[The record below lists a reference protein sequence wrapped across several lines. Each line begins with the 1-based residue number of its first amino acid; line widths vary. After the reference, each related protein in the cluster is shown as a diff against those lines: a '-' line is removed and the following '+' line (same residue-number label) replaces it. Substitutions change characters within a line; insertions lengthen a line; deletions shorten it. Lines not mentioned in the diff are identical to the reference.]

1 MLRILPGLLA
11 ALFLSFVPVQAA
23 DWPAIPPEVW
33 AITSGAKGA
42 VFLDQ
47 NLRYGARDT
56 EVRARIRIYS
66 EAGLPAALMP
76 AMNAI
81 WTLEGRIVRRDGT
94 VIPFNSAKDLL
105 TSSLVVGG
113 AKTITKGLVPPGLT
127 ADCVVDYHYQVG
139 TYLWKDWVELPV
151 LENYPVVRKVVQL
164 DASTPLGMNLIVSA
178 QQRPVRISK
187 ANYEEFTFFNLPARE
202 EDPYS
207 MPKLFDPRF
216 ILSAQV
222 SGLQFA
228 ATRGPEPYWQ
238 EVVNKV
244 YKGLYVDRLSATRA
258 YREWSKALRSGLAG
272 DPAAQAREIY
282 LRLGERIRNLTQ
294 LGEHESAAMGRK
306 EAGAACDPMN
316 LDASVK
322 SGETTGLG
330 LHFLFFRLLVDQGL
344 EPKLLFVVDRRER
357 AFSFRM
363 TNAHQF
369 TDTLIGVRDGAGT
382 LAWFQPEWKFFPA
395 GIVHPI
401 YQGAKGLLVDSRDWS
416 FQEYTPEIQA
426 AEENASRYD
435 FGVGIGE
442 NETFRMKAAFTGCP
456 EFAIRQAYAF
466 LPAEEQGRALKEQ
479 VEARSR
485 DLTITRAEVPN
496 ATAWRLGANL
506 VLEGSRSLEEGRRRV
521 IPPFPGLAFPLD
533 LPEAWPA
540 QRTYPIAFTYREA
553 FTAVSRVQL
562 PPGWKLV
569 EAEDFAQENRF
580 GRITWQARPVAGAE
594 DTWEVTYTL
603 TVASLAASEY
613 GYGQLKA
620 YLGWMETASRKTL
633 VLERP

>member
-1 MLRILPGLLA
+1 
-11 ALFLSFVPVQAA
+11 
-23 DWPAIPPEVW
+23 
-33 AITSGAKGA
+33 
-42 VFLDQ
+42 
-47 NLRYGARDT
+47 
-56 EVRARIRIYS
+56 
-66 EAGLPAALMP
+66 
-76 AMNAI
+76 
-81 WTLEGRIVRRDGT
+81 
-94 VIPFNSAKDLL
+94 
-105 TSSLVVGG
+105 
-113 AKTITKGLVPPGLT
+113 
-127 ADCVVDYHYQVG
+127 VG

-330 LHFLFFRLLVDQGL
+330 LHFLFFRLLVDQDHPQLFQQPDAAGVVRMDPGRDPGRTLPEDQVVAERLAGL
-344 EPKLLFVVDRRER
+344 EGEPPAPGGGMDRVGDLRPQGPPV
-357 AFSFRM
+357 FSGRRVLVQD
-363 TNAHQF
+363 HQES
-369 TDTLIGVRDGAGT
+369 DRPVL
-382 LAWFQPEWKFFPA
+382 P
-395 GIVHPI
+395 
-401 YQGAKGLLVDSRDWS
+401 
-416 FQEYTPEIQA
+416 
-426 AEENASRYD
+426 
-435 FGVGIGE
+435 GIGDDPGSDSGGVE
-442 NETFRMKAAFTGCP
+442 EVMDQF
-456 EFAIRQAYAF
+456 F
-466 LPAEEQGRALKEQ
+466 LG
-479 VEARSR
+479 
-485 DLTITRAEVPN
+485 
-496 ATAWRLGANL
+496 
-506 VLEGSRSLEEGRRRV
+506 
-521 IPPFPGLAFPLD
+521 
-533 LPEAWPA
+533 
-540 QRTYPIAFTYREA
+540 
-553 FTAVSRVQL
+553 
-562 PPGWKLV
+562 
-569 EAEDFAQENRF
+569 
-580 GRITWQARPVAGAE
+580 
-594 DTWEVTYTL
+594 
-603 TVASLAASEY
+603 
-613 GYGQLKA
+613 
-620 YLGWMETASRKTL
+620 
-633 VLERP
+633 